1 MDMDTEAVQNIRKRL
16 NLTQAQFGQLFG
28 IHPMTVSKW
37 ERGELSPSN
46 YQKALMMEFSKAAK
60 EKQVR
65 STLAGV
71 LIGMGIAAALL
82 LLLNAAKK

>member
-1 MDMDTEAVQNIRKRL
+1 MDTETVQNVRKRL

-37 ERGELSPSN
+37 ERGELSPSD
-46 YQKALMMEFSKAAK
+46 YQKALMMEFAKAAK

-65 STLAGV
+65 NTLAGV